1 MIEAIFELLRSLF
14 THGISWAAVI
24 GFAVA
29 LSKFQ
34 KASRY
39 KHWNAAVSQNQ
50 KKIMER
56 LNIGDQWIG
65 NGNTEILSR
74 EQIKTFKK
82 LYLLLRK
89 EIHREHQL
97 LRRKKLMERL
107 KSRKLWIAVIS
118 AVLLV
123 LKEGFDI
130 EVDSEVVISFAGI
143 IITAILGFAHVDGK
157 REANKNVSTEHISTS
172 EFEG

>member
-39 KHWNAAVSQNQ
+39 KHWNAAVSHNQ

-65 NGNTEILSR
+65 NGSTEILSR

-89 EIHREHQL
+89 VMKRENQS
-97 LRRKKLMERL
+97 RRKKLMERL
-107 KSRKLWIAVIS
+107 KSRKLWIAIVSGI
-118 AVLLV
+118 LLV
-123 LKEGFDI
+123 MKEGLGI
-130 EVDSEVVISFAGI
+130 EVDSTTVIAFAGI
-143 IITAILGFAHVDGK
+143 MITGIGALAHVDGK
-157 REANKNVSTEHISTS
+157 KEANKNVSTEHISTS

>member
-1 MIEAIFELLRSLF
+1 MIEAILDIIRSLF

-65 NGNTEILSR
+65 NGNTEILSK

-97 LRRKKLMERL
+97 LRRKKFMERL
-107 KSRKLWIAVIS
+107 KSRKLWIAIVSGI
-118 AVLLV
+118 LLV
-123 LKEGFDI
+123 MKEGLDI
-130 EVDSEVVISFAGI
+130 EVDSATVIAFAGI
-143 IITAILGFAHVDGK
+143 MITGIGALAHVDAKKVQSGDGEK
-157 REANKNVSTEHISTS
+157 FH
-172 EFEG
+172 